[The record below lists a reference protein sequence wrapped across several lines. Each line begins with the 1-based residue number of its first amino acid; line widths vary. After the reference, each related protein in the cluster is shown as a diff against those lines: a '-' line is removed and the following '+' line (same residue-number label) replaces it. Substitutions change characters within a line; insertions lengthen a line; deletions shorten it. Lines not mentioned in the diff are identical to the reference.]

1 MFSEDQRFWILA
13 YVFRG
18 LRIFG
23 LWLMFSKG
31 QRFYILAHVFRGGL
45 FLSLSSLLGQL
56 SCFPSLLQLGL
67 KIYDQLLF
75 GSQVNLDQV
84 QLLALVLGLPFH
96 GL

>member
-1 MFSEDQRFWILA
+1 MFLD
-13 YVFRG
+13 
-18 LRIFG
+18 
-23 LWLMFSKG
+23 G
-31 QRFYILAHVFRGGL
+31 QRFYILDRVFRGGL

-56 SCFPSLLQLGL
+56 RCFSSLLQLGL

>member
-1 MFSEDQRFWILA
+1 
-13 YVFRG
+13 
-18 LRIFG
+18 
-23 LWLMFSKG
+23 MFSKG
-31 QRFYILAHVFRGGL
+31 QRFYILAHVSREGL

-67 KIYDQLLF
+67 KMYNQLLF